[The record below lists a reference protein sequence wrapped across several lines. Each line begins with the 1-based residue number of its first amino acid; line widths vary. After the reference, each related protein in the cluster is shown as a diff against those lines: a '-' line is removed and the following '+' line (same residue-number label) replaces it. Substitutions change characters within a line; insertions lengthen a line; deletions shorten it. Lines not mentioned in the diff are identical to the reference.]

1 MTFRSIR
8 FKILGLIAAIGI
20 VMAFLLAW
28 VAPQQAASLGQDVL
42 ENDVR
47 FMATLLVEDLALGM
61 QTAVLDDGHAIQQS
75 LDRARSDDGTA
86 HATVSNIVIY
96 DPSLRV
102 VKSLDGG
109 VGHTPPQ
116 MTSELE
122 VFDGEDMLT
131 VVAPMRDA
139 GGEFLGLVSIDF
151 SKDYL
156 HERAIGSIWISL
168 AISLV
173 ALSVTL
179 VLGLILGNRV
189 GKPISRIASIAE
201 AVSVGE
207 LDHQI
212 DIKSRDE
219 VGALAES
226 FRKLIA
232 YMNELSAA
240 ARQVA
245 ANDLTVSIKPKS
257 VHDVLGNAFQTMVLQ
272 LTAIIHQLR
281 ENATQLASAANQISV
296 SSEQMSQVSNE
307 QARQVGQVS
316 RAIERITATI
326 LQASG
331 SAGEATEA
339 SRMASE
345 RATFGGEVVS
355 DTISGM
361 QKIADVVSSS
371 AASIEKLAESA
382 NQIGHIVGVID
393 DIADQTN
400 MLALN
405 AAIEAA
411 RAGEQGRG
419 FAVVADEVRKLAER
433 TGKATGEITQMIA
446 GIQDKTSQ
454 AVQSMESGVGEV
466 QKGRELADRA
476 GASLSEIVTMS
487 QQVTDMVHQMAG
499 ASEEQ
504 AASAEEI
511 SKNVEHISMITT
523 ETAKGADQ
531 SASAAEELN
540 RQAESLQ
547 EMVSRFRV

>member
-61 QTAVLDDGHAIQQS
+61 QTAVLDDGHAIQQT
-75 LDRARSDDGTA
+75 LNRARSDDGAA
-86 HATVSNIVIY
+86 HATISNIVIY

-116 MTSELE
+116 MTSEME

-296 SSEQMSQVSNE
+296 SSEQMSQGSNE

-393 DIADQTN
+393 
-400 MLALN
+400 
-405 AAIEAA
+405 
-411 RAGEQGRG
+411 EQGRG